1 MAENTGDNLD
11 IVVNIVAKADKQAAV
26 QETTKV
32 INTVVK
38 QFDTLSRKDIG
49 KKLLRTFT
57 KSGNVS
63 RTIFNELFRDVQTGK
78 YFQQVWKRGW
88 TKIVD
93 ASGKE
98 RKKEKFYALGK
109 PKEISQEEAW
119 RLGGL
124 DPSVISLQIEEA
136 KQAEKNERL
145 AKEQARL
152 ARQTAA
158 EEAKKDAK
166 KHRFLETFKRIGF
179 YRIVRGIFAGIRNI
193 FVQGIQGL
201 ADFDKGANQTV
212 SELLTGY
219 EKLKASIA
227 ITIMPLLEAIAP
239 AVTSITNEIADFAN
253 NISKASAASKGL
265 TEYTK
270 ISDKYVK
277 NMATNSQKLLA
288 SFDKFDSLNAKDSP
302 YEKAGMTPEEA
313 KQAVNNTAFQF
324 MEQFRIVGQFIF
336 SLINTLWESIKA
348 IWKGIEPFSG
358 RILKYLNKFSEI
370 IADVV
375 VKVVELSVKFLDF
388 IDSTIGI
395 ENFIW
400 GIVSALAIIK
410 SYKLISSM
418 TTLIDKFG
426 KISTLMS
433 GLSFAVTAIAGILAY
448 NIFSELMKNMNDTD
462 KTIGIIIGGIV
473 ALIASIYALQHAM
486 AGDWVGAIS
495 GAAATA
501 IGIGVMIAGI
511 RAKTYANGGIPDRG
525 SLFIAGESGAEL
537 VTTMSGGRT
546 GVSNTEQLREAV
558 YGALSDWWSTAQY
571 DIPEQQATYID
582 TAEIARSKRFKSELN
597 RTNPNLNLV

>member
-1 MAENTGDNLD
+1 MADETGDVIKTKI
-11 IVVNIVAKADKQAAV
+11 IVEAEADEKSGVIAGETISKATKNAISKANIGEAFLTHVRDNISKVTLRTPRGYYEQQLQKNEKYGFIPYQGKMKISQDAAWELGGIDPSEVRAEIKRNEELQKKAD
-26 QETTKV
+26 
-32 INTVVK
+32 
-38 QFDTLSRKDIG
+38 
-49 KKLLRTFT
+49 
-57 KSGNVS
+57 
-63 RTIFNELFRDVQTGK
+63 
-78 YFQQVWKRGW
+78 
-88 TKIVD
+88 
-93 ASGKE
+93 
-98 RKKEKFYALGK
+98 
-109 PKEISQEEAW
+109 
-119 RLGGL
+119 
-124 DPSVISLQIEEA
+124 EEA
-136 KQAEKNERL
+136 KA
-145 AKEQARL
+145 AKAKQN
-152 ARQTAA
+152 A
-158 EEAKKDAK
+158 EEVAAVKRQ
-166 KHRFLETFKRIGF
+166 RFLNTFKRIGF
-179 YRIVRGIFAGIRNI
+179 YRIVRGFFAGIKNI

-201 ADFDKGANQTV
+201 AEFDKGANKTV

-253 NISKASAASKGL
+253 NISKASAASKGI

-288 SFDKFDSLNAKDSP
+288 SFDKFDSLNAKDNP
-302 YEKAGMTPEEA
+302 YEKAKMTPEEA

-324 MEQFRIVGQFIF
+324 MEQFRIVGQFVL

-395 ENFIW
+395 ENFVW
-400 GIVSALAIIK
+400 SIVSAIAVIK

-418 TTLIDKFG
+418 ATLIDKFG
-426 KISTLMS
+426 KISTLMN
-433 GLSFAVTAIAGILAY
+433 GLYIAATAIAGILAY

-473 ALIASIYALQHAM
+473 ALIASIVALQHAL

-495 GAAATA
+495 SGAAAG
-501 IGIGVMIAGI
+501 IGLGVMIAGI
-511 RAKTYANGGIPDRG
+511 RAKTYASGGIPDKG
-525 SLFIAGESGAEL
+525 SLFFAGESGAEL

>member
-1 MAENTGDNLD
+1 MKISQDTAWELGGIDPSEVRAEIKRNEELQK
-11 IVVNIVAKADKQAAV
+11 KAD
-26 QETTKV
+26 
-32 INTVVK
+32 
-38 QFDTLSRKDIG
+38 
-49 KKLLRTFT
+49 
-57 KSGNVS
+57 
-63 RTIFNELFRDVQTGK
+63 
-78 YFQQVWKRGW
+78 
-88 TKIVD
+88 
-93 ASGKE
+93 
-98 RKKEKFYALGK
+98 
-109 PKEISQEEAW
+109 
-119 RLGGL
+119 
-124 DPSVISLQIEEA
+124 EEA
-136 KQAEKNERL
+136 KA
-145 AKEQARL
+145 AKAKQK
-152 ARQTAA
+152 A
-158 EEAKKDAK
+158 EEVAAVKRQ
-166 KHRFLETFKRIGF
+166 RFLNTFKRIGF
-179 YRIVRGIFAGIRNI
+179 YRIARGFFAGIKNI

-201 ADFDKGANQTV
+201 AEFDKGTNQTV

-288 SFDKFDSLNAKDSP
+288 SFDKFDSLNAKDNP
-302 YEKAGMTPEEA
+302 YEKAKMTPEEA

-324 MEQFRIVGQFIF
+324 MEQFRIVGQFVL

-395 ENFIW
+395 ENFVW
-400 GIVSALAIIK
+400 SIVSAIAVIK

-418 TTLIDKFG
+418 ATLIDKFG

-433 GLSFAVTAIAGILAY
+433 GLYIAATAIAGILAY

-473 ALIASIYALQHAM
+473 ALIASIVALQSAL

-495 GAAATA
+495 SGAAAG
-501 IGIGVMIAGI
+501 IGLGVMIAGI
-511 RAKTYANGGIPDRG
+511 RAKTYANGGIPDKG
-525 SLFIAGESGAEL
+525 SLFFAGESGAEL

>member
-1 MAENTGDNLD
+1 MADETGDVIKTKI
-11 IVVNIVAKADKQAAV
+11 IVEAEADEKSGVIAGETISKATKNAISKANIGEAFLTHVRDNISKVTLRTPRGYYEQQLQKNEKYGFIPYQGKMKISQDAAWELGGIDPSEVRAEIKRNEELQKKAD
-26 QETTKV
+26 
-32 INTVVK
+32 
-38 QFDTLSRKDIG
+38 
-49 KKLLRTFT
+49 
-57 KSGNVS
+57 
-63 RTIFNELFRDVQTGK
+63 
-78 YFQQVWKRGW
+78 
-88 TKIVD
+88 
-93 ASGKE
+93 
-98 RKKEKFYALGK
+98 
-109 PKEISQEEAW
+109 
-119 RLGGL
+119 
-124 DPSVISLQIEEA
+124 EEA
-136 KQAEKNERL
+136 KA
-145 AKEQARL
+145 AKAKQN
-152 ARQTAA
+152 A
-158 EEAKKDAK
+158 EEVAALKRQ
-166 KHRFLETFKRIGF
+166 RFLNTFKRIGF
-179 YRIVRGIFAGIRNI
+179 YRIVRGFFAGIKNI

-201 ADFDKGANQTV
+201 AEFDKGANKTV

-239 AVTSITNEIADFAN
+239 VVTSITNEIADFAN

-288 SFDKFDSLNAKDSP
+288 SFDKFDSLNAKDNP
-302 YEKAGMTPEEA
+302 YEKAKMTPEEA

-324 MEQFRIVGQFIF
+324 MEQFRIVGQFVL

-395 ENFIW
+395 ENFVW
-400 GIVSALAIIK
+400 SIVSAIAVIK

-418 TTLIDKFG
+418 ATLIDKFG
-426 KISTLMS
+426 KISTLMN
-433 GLSFAVTAIAGILAY
+433 GLYIAATAIAGILAY
-448 NIFSELMKNMNDTD
+448 NIFSELMKNMNNTD

-473 ALIASIYALQHAM
+473 ALIASIVALQSAL

-495 GAAATA
+495 SGAAAG
-501 IGIGVMIAGI
+501 IGLGVMIAGI
-511 RAKTYANGGIPDRG
+511 RAKTYANGGIPDKG
-525 SLFIAGESGAEL
+525 SLFFAGESGAEL